1 MMLYSGA
8 LKFFYFLLYFSKN
21 TVMLAFL
28 CRDRDPPCVHPVFQ
42 FMPVLKR
49 FKASFSVLK
58 LHKLKKRWTLG
69 TQGDARGTAFE
80 RTGDG
85 MVTVTGQKR

>member
-1 MMLYSGA
+1 MSILRSNGSSDFTA
-8 LKFFYFLLYFSKN
+8 SLSILK
-21 TVMLAFL
+21 
-28 CRDRDPPCVHPVFQ
+28 

-69 TQGDARGTAFE
+69 TQGGTQE
-80 RTGDG
+80 GRHSKELG
-85 MVTVTGQKR
+85 MGW